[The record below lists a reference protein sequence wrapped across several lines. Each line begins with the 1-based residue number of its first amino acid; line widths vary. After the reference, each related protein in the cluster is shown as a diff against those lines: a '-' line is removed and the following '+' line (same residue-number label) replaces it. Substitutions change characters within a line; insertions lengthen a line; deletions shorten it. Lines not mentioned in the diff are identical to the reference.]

1 MLIALQCAAATDRT
15 ILVLGDSLSAAHG
28 LRPEQGWVALLANR
42 LRSEGYR
49 YTLVNASVSGET
61 TTGGLERLPRELRIH
76 RPGIMIL
83 ELGANDGLR
92 GLPLTLAEKNLA
104 AIVRMAQAAG
114 TRVLLVGMLIPP
126 NYGPRY
132 TKQFA
137 ALYPEL
143 ARTYHLPLV
152 PFLLDKVALE
162 RRLMQSDGLH
172 PTAAGEPL
180 VLDTLW
186 PYLRPMLTRARRA
199 HRGRG

>member
-1 MLIALQCAAATDRT
+1 MLIALQCAAAANRT

-28 LRPEQGWVALLANR
+28 LRPEQGWVALLAKR
-42 LRSEGYR
+42 LRREGYR

-104 AIVRMAQAAG
+104 AIVRMAQTAG

-137 ALYPEL
+137 AMYPGL
-143 ARTYHLPLV
+143 ARTYHLRLV
-152 PFLLDKVALE
+152 PFLLEKVALE

-186 PYLRPMLTRARRA
+186 PYLKPMLTRPR
-199 HRGRG
+199 